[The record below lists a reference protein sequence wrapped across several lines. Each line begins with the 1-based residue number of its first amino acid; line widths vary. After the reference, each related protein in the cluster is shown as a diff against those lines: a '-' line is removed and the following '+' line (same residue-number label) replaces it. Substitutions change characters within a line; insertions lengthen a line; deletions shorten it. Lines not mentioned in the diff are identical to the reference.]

1 MVERTRV
8 VSVKQWDDAQGQPA
22 KAASSE
28 RFDLDWELQRLLGEE
43 LSAMEPEERPAA
55 VAASPTAAASGS
67 TAPNPSQPGAV
78 PTAPA
83 SPPPT
88 TRVEVTKSAEPALST
103 APVTVTAPTS
113 AVDEHLNARLQS
125 LTKDIDALYQQMT
138 REVGARAD
146 TLEDVAGLLQQ
157 ARAALL
163 RGPDGF
169 TEAEKLT
176 MQAQGLLR
184 RKEESRRWAA
194 SYGTLILGYEF
205 LFFIAF
211 VLVLAFD
218 RPLAIWAG
226 TWTRVT
232 EALNM
237 RDILPFW
244 DTMIWGGIGGVVGA
258 LYSLYWH
265 VAEQQDFDRQY
276 NMWYVVQPIMGAMLG
291 AFIYLIVISGM
302 LAMSINIQT
311 VSTSW
316 FPSALA
322 CLCGFRQK
330 FIFELLDKLMEVI
343 GLRPILNK
351 VSSKGE

>member
-1 MVERTRV
+1 M
-8 VSVKQWDDAQGQPA
+8 DAQ
-22 KAASSE
+22 
-28 RFDLDWELQRLLGEE
+28 LQ
-43 LSAMEPEERPAA
+43 
-55 VAASPTAAASGS
+55 
-67 TAPNPSQPGAV
+67 
-78 PTAPA
+78 
-83 SPPPT
+83 
-88 TRVEVTKSAEPALST
+88 
-103 APVTVTAPTS
+103 
-113 AVDEHLNARLQS
+113 ARLQS

-138 REVGARAD
+138 REVGARSD
-146 TLEDVAGLLQQ
+146 TLEDVASLLQQ

-194 SYGTLILGYEF
+194 TYGTIILGYEF

-218 RPLAIWAG
+218 RPLAVWVG
-226 TWTRVT
+226 SLTHVT

-291 AFIYLIVISGM
+291 AFIYLIVVSGM
-302 LAMSINIQT
+302 LAMSINIQNL
-311 VSTSW
+311 SSSW

-330 FIFELLDKLMEVI
+330 FILELLDKLVEVI
-343 GLRPILNK
+343 GLRPILTRVGN
-351 VSSKGE
+351 KGE